1 MKLTGLL
8 QPVDKLK
15 QAGLID
21 NLQQVCGIFD
31 LWKNKQCES
40 KLSSASTQ
48 ICNSLRFVRVYGQT
62 SVYCLYQTTILLQN
76 LCLCLCLIQ
85 ADAFLLAIAGGPD
98 LLARTQ
104 QMYFQ
109 KKKTNFKRV

>member
-1 MKLTGLL
+1 MIIVITVSFNRGLRG
-8 QPVDKLK
+8 QDPVVDY
-15 QAGLID
+15 AF
-21 NLQQVCGIFD
+21 IF
-31 LWKNKQCES
+31 C
-40 KLSSASTQ
+40 SS
-48 ICNSLRFVRVYGQT
+48 
-62 SVYCLYQTTILLQN
+62 
-76 LCLCLCLIQ
+76 Q